1 MSRDVHETRMMGF
14 FRMIILMA
22 DPIIPRV
29 GMMGRDDKK
38 KNEVLGPGG
47 WFSGSHVFVILES
60 SYQHLT
66 CLVFCCVDHGE
77 LSS

>member
-1 MSRDVHETRMMGF
+1 MMGF

-29 GMMGRDDKK
+29 GMMGRDDEKQH

-47 WFSGSHVFVILES
+47 WFSGSHVFLILES
-60 SYQHLT
+60 SYLNLT
-66 CLVFCCVDHGE
+66 VLVICCVDHGE